1 MKHLLAT
8 SRCRDVSFS
17 TTIFS
22 DFNRYRLIC
31 SPDQRLGRNGAEEIK
46 AHPYFAG
53 FDWNGVRESVAAHVP
68 QLQSITD
75 TSYFPT
81 EDLDQVPDMPSMQG
95 MSISQPT
102 PADLTHTLST
112 YNDVAYLFAF
122 RHSTTSIGR
131 SSRSSICRLHI
142 QEIRIPH

>member
-1 MKHLLAT
+1 MSRFPLL
-8 SRCRDVSFS
+8 FL
-17 TTIFS
+17 S
-22 DFNRYRLIC
+22 DSNRYRLIC

-95 MSISQPT
+95 MSISQPS
-102 PADLTHTLST
+102 PAYLTHTL
-112 YNDVAYLFAF
+112 N
-122 RHSTTSIGR
+122 I
-131 SSRSSICRLHI
+131 
-142 QEIRIPH
+142 